1 VPILKPAQSSQR
13 PQRPEPIVAPCH
25 PPRDTYVSEPRD
37 TYVSLEPPNR
47 TTEGTTYVSPT
58 DVGVMDAS
66 HLGREEK
73 GDFRD
78 SKVQA
83 TPPEVP
89 LNVLRRQCYDLAR
102 AHAAEWGRNPVR
114 KRAATIRA

>member
-1 VPILKPAQSSQR
+1 
-13 PQRPEPIVAPCH
+13 
-25 PPRDTYVSEPRD
+25 
-37 TYVSLEPPNR
+37 
-47 TTEGTTYVSPT
+47 
-58 DVGVMDAS
+58 MDAS

-114 KRAATIRA
+114 NEKLVTKALNGGEGNIEEVLAELRDALTSGMDLGEALSGFWVDEWRSWR